1 MATAMNLNA
10 VQKIAARKIFE
21 LTGKDMSNPRDYNE
35 VKRHVIARN
44 NRITAGW
51 GKQHELFQNSEY
63 INGSLF
69 SGGQRIDF
77 NFKNWKPDMQKSN
90 PNLAKEVG
98 RRVFALA
105 KEMVNTPVKVL
116 LVGPPG
122 VGKTSLAMA
131 TLNFMASEGF
141 SVMTVSTME
150 LAHLMDSRYEASDIK
165 DRLMYL
171 EKLMKTADVLLLDD
185 LGSEGGMKSNVTPVR
200 KDMQELLF
208 RVANAR
214 IDLKRNEPIHSMIVT
229 TNCTSD
235 ELAQM
240 YNSKIISRIVPHN
253 RHQIVNFNGLKDVRK

>member
-131 TLNFMASEGF
+131 TLNFMANDGF

-229 TNCTSD
+229 TNCSSD

>member
-1 MATAMNLNA
+1 MATAMNLNT

-98 RRVFALA
+98 RRVFVLA
-105 KEMVNTPVKVL
+105 KEMVNTPMKVL

>member
-98 RRVFALA
+98 RRVFVLA
-105 KEMVNTPVKVL
+105 KEMVNTPMKVL

>member
-229 TNCTSD
+229 TNCTSN

>member
-105 KEMVNTPVKVL
+105 KEMVNTPIKVL

-150 LAHLMDSRYEASDIK
+150 LAHLIDSRYEASDIK

>member
-1 MATAMNLNA
+1 MQTTMNLNA
-10 VQKIAARKIFE
+10 IQEIAAKAI
-21 LTGKDMSNPRDYNE
+21 LKKTGKDMHNPRDYNE
-35 VKRHVIARN
+35 VKRHVMVWRN
-44 NRITAGW
+44 RKQAGL
-51 GKQHELFQNSEY
+51 GKQNVLFKNSEY

-98 RRVFALA
+98 RRVFVLA
-105 KEMVNTPVKVL
+105 KEMVNTPMKVL

-150 LAHLMDSRYEASDIK
+150 LAHLMDNRYEASDIK

-229 TNCTSD
+229 TNCSSD
-235 ELAQM
+235 ELSQM